1 MASAAQPPADAVS
14 SAAKNDGIVMRVVAV
29 LDQLARTAPTGV
41 GVRQLASELG
51 LSRSAVHRVLQSL
64 AEVHVARALPSG
76 SYAAGSVMAS
86 WAALLADRHSLLSA
100 SADVLTR
107 LVASVDETA
116 YLFSYEWPNQ
126 YATVLSGRQCGK
138 PVRYVLEVGS
148 RAPLHAGAAGKA
160 ILAHL
165 PPNIID
171 DLPLA
176 EGAGTAES
184 SKDALFADLAV
195 TRERGYALS
204 IGEHIPEACG
214 VASVF
219 YADGRPAGSIDI
231 TIPRYRMEPDEMDGI
246 GKLALAAAQDLS
258 HLLGSGSPNEQ
269 VAN

>member
-1 MASAAQPPADAVS
+1 MTSAAEAAADADGA
-14 SAAKNDGIVMRVVAV
+14 AAKNDGMTARVVAV

-64 AEVHVARALPSG
+64 AEAHVARALPSG
-76 SYAAGSVMAS
+76 SYAPGSVMAS

-100 SADVLTR
+100 SADVLAR
-107 LVASVDETA
+107 LVEAVDETA
-116 YLFSYEWPNQ
+116 YLFSYEWPNH

-148 RAPLHAGAAGKA
+148 KAPLHAGAAGKA

-165 PPNIID
+165 PPAIID
-171 DLPLA
+171 ELLH
-176 EGAGTAES
+176 AGDAPAS
-184 SKDALFADLAV
+184 SKDALLADLAA
-195 TRERGYALS
+195 TRDRRYALS

-219 YADGRPAGSIDI
+219 YADDQPVGSIDI
-231 TIPRYRMEPDEMDGI
+231 TIPRYRMEPAKMDGI
-246 GKLALAAAQDLS
+246 GKLVVAAAQDLS
-258 HLLGSGSPNEQ
+258 HLLGSSSPGEQ
-269 VAN
+269 LAN

>member
-1 MASAAQPPADAVS
+1 MTA
-14 SAAKNDGIVMRVVAV
+14 RVVAV

-64 AEVHVARALPSG
+64 AAAHVARALPSG
-76 SYAAGSVMAS
+76 SYAPGAVMAS

-100 SADVLTR
+100 SADVLAR
-107 LVASVDETA
+107 LVSSVDETA
-116 YLFSYEWPNQ
+116 YLFSYEWPDH
-126 YATVLSGRQCGK
+126 YATVLSGIQCGK

-165 PPNIID
+165 PPGIVE
-171 DLPLA
+171 DLPLS
-176 EGAGTAES
+176 GGL
-184 SKDALFADLAV
+184 SKDALLADLAAA
-195 TRERGYALS
+195 RQRGYALS

-219 YADGRPAGSIDI
+219 YVDDQPAGSIDI
-231 TIPRYRMEPDEMDGI
+231 TIPRYRMEPDKMDSI
-246 GKLALAAAQDLS
+246 GKLVVAAAEDLS
-258 HLLGSGSPNEQ
+258 HLLGSRSPGEQ
-269 VAN
+269 RRDSPH

>member
-1 MASAAQPPADAVS
+1 MTSSAERAAADG
-14 SAAKNDGIVMRVVAV
+14 SAAKNDGMTARVVAV

-51 LSRSAVHRVLQSL
+51 LSRSAVHRVLQGL

-76 SYAAGSVMAS
+76 SYAPGSVMAS
-86 WAALLADRHSLLSA
+86 WAALLAGSHSLLSA
-100 SADVLTR
+100 SADVLAR
-107 LVASVDETA
+107 LTESVDETA
-116 YLFSYEWPNQ
+116 YLFSYEWPDH

-165 PPNIID
+165 PPSIID

-176 EGAGTAES
+176 GGMTES
-184 SKDALFADLAV
+184 SKDALLADLAA

-214 VASVF
+214 VASAF
-219 YADGRPAGSIDI
+219 YADDRPAGSIDI
-231 TIPRYRMEPDEMDGI
+231 TIPRYRMEPDKMDGI
-246 GKLALAAAQDLS
+246 GKLVVAAAQDLS
-258 HLLGSGSPNEQ
+258 HLLGSRSPGEQ
-269 VAN
+269 AAN